1 MFTCIVFYNCFVSKL
16 LTDTAGDQ
24 VILQQ
29 WNLSDHRTGAAMF
42 TEVKPT
48 IVLPLARGHARIL
61 AAALVMTGSLPRRK
75 RLCRST
81 PMPERQWIL
90 I

>member
-1 MFTCIVFYNCFVSKL
+1 MFTGIVFYNGFVTVNWYGRRSSYS
-16 LTDTAGDQ
+16 
-24 VILQQ
+24 ILQQ

-42 TEVKPT
+42 TEVEPT

-61 AAALVMTGSLPRRK
+61 VAALVMTGSLPRRK

>member
-1 MFTCIVFYNCFVSKL
+1 
-16 LTDTAGDQ
+16 
-24 VILQQ
+24 
-29 WNLSDHRTGAAMF
+29 MF
-42 TEVKPT
+42 TEVEPT

-81 PMPERQWIL
+81 PMPERQ
-90 I
+90 